1 MRKYIL
7 FGLACVLCS
16 SIEAQLF
23 KSVKTVQPLQST
35 VIYSESNEFPASS
48 VTVGTCSENPESA
61 LGTGQFGEIGA
72 ALEIPTGMFTA
83 NGDKLIAFRL
93 YLGEAPQG
101 STTVFVAD
109 NLTGTPLFS
118 KTFDNLNA
126 GWNYII
132 LDEPITVLDKNLYF
146 GYKLTTDQYL
156 LGLDETAKGLPVSWI
171 WFNGAWVKLTEIP
184 FNGSW
189 GIQAVM
195 TGGDYSSY
203 TQYDAAVV
211 MNKDTK
217 EIVKTNQPFNV
228 MFDVTNNGVMTLTD
242 FDLFVRVGTLKD
254 TLKIRKAVV
263 PYRGIYTV
271 RWENL
276 NLEEEGEMSIAV
288 KVFNLNGDKVDAYPG
303 NNTAYGAMGCFI
315 NVFPKHLFIE
325 QFTGQD
331 CGYCP
336 KGAIS
341 LYNAIEPYKDQ
352 VDVVAHHT
360 FGTDQF
366 SLSESAV
373 IGRRYGVNSAPMIMV
388 DRGVLVGSAYA
399 FHPGYLSSSM
409 MKKLMVKE
417 SPVSIELAST
427 YDAKTRQLK
436 ITAKGYCPEVL
447 STASLSVWIIQSGMV
462 AYQSG
467 ASGSYSHKNAIRV
480 LLTPT
485 WGDEL
490 VRNGTT
496 FENSYEITLP
506 ESVGAFACKEED
518 MRVVAFVSKNSG
530 KAADSQVYNTLSAGV
545 TDATALQIA
554 TETELYKIRITGN
567 TVEIMGEYDRIEIYD
582 MNGAPVN
589 YSVATANSFEIE
601 DRGVFV
607 VKIFKKDYVSSRKIL
622 IL

>member
-7 FGLACVLCS
+7 FGLACILCG

-23 KSVKTVQPLQST
+23 KSVKSIHPSQSAM
-35 VIYSESNEFPASS
+35 VYNEANEFPASS
-48 VTVGTCSENPESA
+48 VTVGICSEAPASS
-61 LGTGQFGEIGA
+61 LGTGQTGEIGA
-72 ALEIPTGMFTA
+72 ALEIPGSMFTA
-83 NGDKLIAFRL
+83 KGDKLIAFRL
-93 YLGEAPQG
+93 YLGEAPK
-101 STTVFVAD
+101 SATSVFVTD
-109 NLTGTPLFS
+109 NLTGNALFS
-118 KTFDNLNA
+118 KTLNNLNA

-132 LDEPITVLDKNLYF
+132 LDEPITALDKNLYF
-146 GYKLTTDQYL
+146 GYKLTTDQFL
-156 LGLDETAKGLPVSWI
+156 LGLDEEAKGEPVSWI
-171 WFNGAWVKLTEIP
+171 WFDGTWGKLSEIS

-211 MNKDTK
+211 VNKNNK
-217 EIVKTNQPFNV
+217 EIVKKNQPFNV
-228 MFDVTNNGVMTLTD
+228 LFDVTNNGVMTLTD

-263 PYRGIYTV
+263 PYRGVYTV
-271 RWENL
+271 SWENL

-288 KVFNLNGDKVDAYPG
+288 KVFNLNGDNVDAYPG

-336 KGAIS
+336 QGATS
-341 LYNAIEPYKDQ
+341 LYKAIDPYKDQ

-360 FGTDQF
+360 FQTDQF
-366 SLSESAV
+366 TLSESGT
-373 IGRRYGVNSAPMIMV
+373 IGRRYGVNSAPMIMI
-388 DRGVLVGSAYA
+388 DRSVLVGSAYA
-399 FHPGYLSSSM
+399 FHPGYLSSNM
-409 MKKLMVKE
+409 MEKLMAKE
-417 SPVSIELAST
+417 SPVSIELTST
-427 YDAKTRQLK
+427 YEAKTRQLK

-447 STASLSVWIIQSGMV
+447 STASLSVWIIQSGII
-462 AYQSG
+462 ASQNG
-467 ASGSYSHKNAIRV
+467 AGSNYSHKNAIRL

-506 ESVGAFACKEED
+506 ESVGSFACKEED

-530 KAADSQVYNTLSAGV
+530 KAADSQVYNNMSAI
-545 TDATALQIA
+545 IA
-554 TETELYKIRITGN
+554 GPTSLDTTSETELYKVRITGN
-567 TVEIMGEYDRIEIYD
+567 IIEIIGEYDRIEIYD
-582 MNGAPVN
+582 MDGTPVN
-589 YSVATANSFEIE
+589 YSIATASSFEIG

-607 VKIFKKDYVSSRKIL
+607 VKIFNKNNVSSRKVL